1 LVSRVKKTNNVP
13 KRNNQGAMRA
23 LRDKGKLVM
32 NEKNSFKINLTS
44 KVELEKN
51 HDKIELESKKRRNL
65 GL

>member
-1 LVSRVKKTNNVP
+1 
-13 KRNNQGAMRA
+13 MRA